1 MPHTVLT
8 AALEGDAIDCRMHS
22 HAQCPSP
29 SPCTVSVLHCFC
41 AALFLCC
48 TACPSKPYPYPNA
61 PQVLAK
67 AGLQFSS
74 VRHTELLHYLKR
86 GTARPPNL
94 RLAYSPCCYP
104 C

>member
-1 MPHTVLT
+1 MPIT
-8 AALEGDAIDCRMHS
+8 E
-22 HAQCPSP
+22 P
-29 SPCTVSVLHCFC
+29 LHCFC

-48 TACPSKPYPYPNA
+48 TVSVLHCVPKPKPYPYPNA